1 MNYRLPEVFI
11 IQFTFSFQRERQN
24 CLGVTRLFLFTCLR
38 SGCFLSILSTALEQS
53 KVLSFG
59 HSLILFYL
67 FTSIPILLYYIIL
80 SLIPLSYLVDQLF
93 PLAHCHCF
101 FLVQAHL
108 PTFSLLP
115 FPFSQGMVLWVP
127 LSHHRTRSNQAY
139 YSSIN
144 ILQQRQ
150 GSVVLSYILNKSNTL
165 NGRDYE
171 QEIPHSENPVYKYI
185 HF

>member
-1 MNYRLPEVFI
+1 MLQFRGLSVVLVSWSQQGIMNYRLPEVFI

-108 PTFSLLP
+108 PTFSSLP
-115 FPFSQGMVLWVP
+115 LFSGHGTVGPFVTSQ
-127 LSHHRTRSNQAY
+127 NQVKPG
-139 YSSIN
+139 
-144 ILQQRQ
+144 ILQQ
-150 GSVVLSYILNKSNTL
+150 
-165 NGRDYE
+165 
-171 QEIPHSENPVYKYI
+171 H
-185 HF
+185 

>member
-24 CLGVTRLFLFTCLR
+24 CLGATRLFLFTCLR

-93 PLAHCHCF
+93 PLAHSHCF
-101 FLVQAHL
+101 FLSR
-108 PTFSLLP
+108 PISLP
-115 FPFSQGMVLWVP
+115 FLFFPSPFLRAWYCGSLCHITELGQ
-127 LSHHRTRSNQAY
+127 TRHITAALTY
-139 YSSIN
+139 YSKDKA
-144 ILQQRQ
+144 LQFCLI
-150 GSVVLSYILNKSNTL
+150 S
-165 NGRDYE
+165 
-171 QEIPHSENPVYKYI
+171 
-185 HF
+185 